1 MPSKAFFFCS
11 NLRFGGRQSTVTM
24 IFTCWPREHSFPIS
38 GAVGGTCRR
47 LSHFCNILL
56 QELQTLLHV
65 KITRSTNLLS
75 LWRRKLRL
83 PTYLHTVSYKYI
95 SFLNTCSQLA
105 WVLASSEYYSITWR
119 IVSVDLQVTKFI
131 FKNSLDS
138 EETFSP
144 YWCDIFLFFEFLP
157 LGNLSTAPVFS
168 FNQINKHIYTNYR
181 ECFVYFT
188 QLAETMLF

>member
-47 LSHFCNILL
+47 LSRFCNILL
-56 QELQTLLHV
+56 QELQTPLHV

-83 PTYLHTVSYKYI
+83 PTYLHTVSYKHI

-105 WVLASSEYYSITWR
+105 WVLASSEYYSIIWR
-119 IVSVDLQVTKFI
+119 VMSRSTGYKIHFQKQPPFRGNFFPLSVWYLSFLWISTPWQFVHSSCVFI
-131 FKNSLDS
+131 QS
-138 EETFSP
+138 
-144 YWCDIFLFFEFLP
+144 
-157 LGNLSTAPVFS
+157 
-168 FNQINKHIYTNYR
+168 NK
-181 ECFVYFT
+181 
-188 QLAETMLF
+188 